1 MFKALRIKLWNIGS
15 DESTEVRQTG
25 CRTPLYHISPFIIRT
40 VCEQS
45 EECGQW
51 NSVDDR
57 RLRLAPAPEP
67 CIVSLSPKA
76 SRGQIHPNER
86 IQGRAVA

>member
-1 MFKALRIKLWNIGS
+1 MFQALRIKLWNIGS
-15 DESTEVRQTG
+15 EELSEVQQTG
-25 CRTPLYHISPFIIRT
+25 CRTPLYHIFQLL

-57 RLRLAPAPEP
+57 SLRLAPAPEP
-67 CIVSLSPKA
+67 CMVSLSRKA

-86 IQGRAVA
+86 IQGRAEG